1 MTDKQ
6 LQDRWTTLATFVKTV
21 CSGRDE
27 SHGYEHMKTVAEKSR
42 QIVSEDFGPNEH
54 ALLLDAITVAWL
66 HDIADHKYDH
76 DGKLTT
82 TLEEFGLKHIP
93 NFSDIQKVIKLV
105 SFSSENKAILAGKP
119 LDYTSLL
126 GEHYANVRHIVSD
139 ADKLEAIGAVG
150 VVRAIQYTT
159 HANPVS
165 TEEQIIEDV
174 KKHAEEKL
182 LRLAGEF
189 IRTPC
194 GKREARVRHDE
205 MVQQLADL

>member
-1 MTDKQ
+1 MLK
-6 LQDRWTTLATFVKTV
+6 RWDILSTFVRQI
-21 CSGRDE
+21 CADRDE
-27 SHGYEHMKTVAEKSR
+27 SHGYEHMKTVAETSR
-42 QIVSEDFGPNEH
+42 RIILEDFGPDNH
-54 ALLLDAITVAWL
+54 TLLLDAITVAWL
-66 HDIADHKYDH
+66 HDVADHKYDH
-76 DGKLTT
+76 DGKLTA

-105 SFSSENKAILAGKP
+105 SFSTENKAILAGNP
-119 LDYTSLL
+119 LDYDAVL

-139 ADKLEAIGAVG
+139 ADKLEAIGAIG

-159 HANPVS
+159 HANPGS

-189 IRTPC
+189 IRTPY
-194 GKREARVRHDE
+194 GKREARVRHNE
-205 MVQQLADL
+205 MVRQLADL

>member
-1 MTDKQ
+1 MTEEQ
-6 LQDRWTTLATFVKTV
+6 IQDRWNTLATFVKEV
-21 CSGRDE
+21 CDGRDE
-27 SHGYEHMKTVAEKSR
+27 SHGYEHMKTVAETSR
-42 QIVSEDFGPNEH
+42 QIVSEDFGPNDTT
-54 ALLLDAITVAWL
+54 LLLDVITVAWL
-66 HDIADHKYDH
+66 HDVADHKYDQ
-76 DGKLTT
+76 DGKLTA
-82 TLEEFGLKHIP
+82 TLDEFGLKHIP

-119 LDYTSLL
+119 LDYDDIL
-126 GEHYANVRHIVSD
+126 GEHYTNIRHIVSD
-139 ADKLEAIGAVG
+139 ADKLEAIGAIG

-159 HANPVS
+159 HANPGS

-189 IRTPC
+189 IRTPY

-205 MVQQLADL
+205 MVRQLADL